1 MRVHGDELPLVAVAH
16 DVSMSKW
23 CRLCV
28 LLTALIPLFTHAA
41 TIKIEIEGL
50 EDELRDA
57 ARSSLDLQKFAQR
70 DDTTPTQI
78 RRLFDRADEQIQE
91 ALQPYGYYDARVESD
106 LQRGETQDEF
116 VARFTVELGEPV
128 VVRESNLRIE
138 GAARTE
144 PEVLQVLD
152 VFEPKVGQPLNH
164 AAYEDSKEQV
174 SAQLRA
180 LGYFDSELLTH
191 RVEVVKSAN
200 SAAIDLQWQSNQRY
214 RFGEV
219 NFSDSQFPDEFLRR
233 YIPWKEGDYY
243 SSEQLLMLQQ
253 RLVDADYFSTV
264 AVQPDLENAGEETV
278 PIEAIALPA
287 KRTVYTAGAY
297 VSTDSG
303 PGVRVGFDRRWLNK
317 RGHKVG
323 GEIAYSQRLE
333 EYSAYYRI
341 PKPGERNRNY
351 NFAIGYHDEETDTS
365 RSRMARLAASEV
377 LDEWH
382 DYTRALSLQ
391 YLNGDFEIADQ
402 QHSTNL
408 LFAEAMLTRRRA
420 DDLMFPTRGL
430 SILYGLRF
438 AAEALLSDTSFAQ
451 LRAEA
456 KWIRPAGDS
465 GRFIARAA
473 VGAMAV
479 DNFDALPP
487 ELRFFAGGDR
497 SVRGFD
503 YQAIG
508 ETNAEGGVIGGE
520 YLTIASAEYEYY
532 FVENWGAAVFVDAG
546 DAYSSDFDANV
557 GAGIGLR
564 WRSPVGLLRID
575 VAVPVVSDL
584 EDGVR
589 LHIQIGPDL

>member
-1 MRVHGDELPLVAVAH
+1 
-16 DVSMSKW
+16 
-23 CRLCV
+23 
-28 LLTALIPLFTHAA
+28 
-41 TIKIEIEGL
+41 
-50 EDELRDA
+50 
-57 ARSSLDLQKFAQR
+57 
-70 DDTTPTQI
+70 
-78 RRLFDRADEQIQE
+78 
-91 ALQPYGYYDARVESD
+91 
-106 LQRGETQDEF
+106 
-116 VARFTVELGEPV
+116 
-128 VVRESNLRIE
+128 
-138 GAARTE
+138 
-144 PEVLQVLD
+144 
-152 VFEPKVGQPLNH
+152 
-164 AAYEDSKEQV
+164 
-174 SAQLRA
+174 
-180 LGYFDSELLTH
+180 
-191 RVEVVKSAN
+191 
-200 SAAIDLQWQSNQRY
+200 
-214 RFGEV
+214 
-219 NFSDSQFPDEFLRR
+219 
-233 YIPWKEGDYY
+233 
-243 SSEQLLMLQQ
+243 
-253 RLVDADYFSTV
+253 
-264 AVQPDLENAGEETV
+264 
-278 PIEAIALPA
+278 
-287 KRTVYTAGAY
+287 
-297 VSTDSG
+297 
-303 PGVRVGFDRRWLNK
+303 
-317 RGHKVG
+317 
-323 GEIAYSQRLE
+323 
-333 EYSAYYRI
+333 
-341 PKPGERNRNY
+341 
-351 NFAIGYHDEETDTS
+351 
-365 RSRMARLAASEV
+365 MARLAASEV